1 MIITFTRRCLIR
13 ICMNLKTMQ
22 NKQYLKSQINFLIT
36 KQMENLNRIKREVL
50 RRIEENVSQVE
61 SAHKL
66 HDFVNEII
74 ETIAKRETR
83 VHKNAIQIM
92 ADLELYSWG
101 YFNYPQPTDVTA
113 VAYKGLKE
121 VLESDFRNF
130 YLQANML
137 FAREQKLV

>member
-1 MIITFTRRCLIR
+1 
-13 ICMNLKTMQ
+13 MQ

-101 YFNYPQPTDVTA
+101 YFNYPQPTDVTG
-113 VAYKGLKE
+113 VAFNGLKE

>member
-1 MIITFTRRCLIR
+1 
-13 ICMNLKTMQ
+13 MNLKTMQ

>member
-1 MIITFTRRCLIR
+1 
-13 ICMNLKTMQ
+13 
-22 NKQYLKSQINFLIT
+22 
-36 KQMENLNRIKREVL
+36 MENLNRIKREVL

-74 ETIAKRETR
+74 EKVAKKETR
-83 VHKNAIQIM
+83 VNKDAIQIM

-121 VLESDFRNF
+121 VLEAILGTFTC
-130 YLQANML
+130 
-137 FAREQKLV
+137 KPI

>member
-1 MIITFTRRCLIR
+1 
-13 ICMNLKTMQ
+13 
-22 NKQYLKSQINFLIT
+22 
-36 KQMENLNRIKREVL
+36 MENLNRIKREVL

-74 ETIAKRETR
+74 ETIDKRETR

>member
-1 MIITFTRRCLIR
+1 
-13 ICMNLKTMQ
+13 
-22 NKQYLKSQINFLIT
+22 
-36 KQMENLNRIKREVL
+36 MENLNRIKREVL

-101 YFNYPQPTDVTA
+101 YFNYPQQTDVTA

-130 YLQANML
+130 YLQANMM
-137 FAREQKLV
+137 FARNQKLV